1 MATLGVFFPSFFI
14 LVLLIPY
21 HDRLKGVKRVRM
33 MEQGVL
39 GSFIG
44 MLALVLYNFGS
55 ASFVDIPRILIAA
68 AAFFA
73 IYKKIGIPYIL
84 LVGGILSI
92 LIYGFLF

>member
-1 MATLGVFFPSFFI
+1 MATMGFFYPSFFI

-21 HDRLKGVKRVRM
+21 HDRLRGVEKVRM

-44 MLALVLYNFGS
+44 MLALVLYNFGKVS
-55 ASFVDIPRILIAA
+55 LVDIPSILMAA

-73 IYKKIGIPYIL
+73 IYKKIGLPYIL
-84 LVGGILSI
+84 LAGALLSI
-92 LIYGFLF
+92 IIWGLLK